1 MKTAIV
7 DARSDLMEPVA
18 AAVEILNRKDL
29 VALPTETVYGLAGD
43 ALEPEAVAKI
53 FEAKERPSFD
63 PLIVHIENKQ
73 WLTRLTRLSEGVRP
87 VVNRLMEQ
95 FWPGPLTILFPQSDL
110 VPDLVTAGL
119 DQVAIRMP
127 SHPVFVQVLRTF
139 GKPLAAPSANRFGRV
154 SPTCAEHVHDELEGR
169 IALILDAGPTAVGL
183 ESTVVRVNEDKNKI
197 EILRPGAVSEESLA
211 EIAPTED
218 MSASPK
224 IEAPGQTV
232 SHYAPD
238 KLVHLF
244 GPEAI
249 GPDSHH
255 DALICWGPIRYGQ
268 DFAVVRSL
276 SETQD
281 LRVAGQRLFGLLR
294 EVDRLDVRRI
304 FIESVPEVGLGKAIM
319 NRIRRASAPR

>member
-1 MKTAIV
+1 M
-7 DARSDLMEPVA
+7 
-18 AAVEILNRKDL
+18 
-29 VALPTETVYGLAGD
+29 
-43 ALEPEAVAKI
+43 
-53 FEAKERPSFD
+53 
-63 PLIVHIENKQ
+63 
-73 WLTRLTRLSEGVRP
+73 
-87 VVNRLMEQ
+87 
-95 FWPGPLTILFPQSDL
+95 
-110 VPDLVTAGL
+110 PDLVTAGL

-127 SHPVFVQVLRTF
+127 SHPVFMQVLKAF

-211 EIAPTED
+211 EIAPTEET
-218 MSASPK
+218 SGSPK
-224 IEAPGQTV
+224 IEAPGQTL
-232 SHYAPD
+232 SHYAPN

-249 GPDSHH
+249 GPDSRH

-268 DFAVVRSL
+268 DFSVVRSL

-281 LRVAGQRLFGLLR
+281 LRVAAQRLFNLLR
-294 EVDRLDVRRI
+294 ELDRLDVRRI